1 MKAHL
6 FHGSGT
12 GSLHVGVSV
21 PCFCIRRASLAEYL
35 VFAVRPILHV
45 YIERSGYAMEEASP
59 DEDIHPPSHKEKYL
73 EGKQQLTSH
82 RHTCKVALRY

>member
-1 MKAHL
+1 MGEGLGHCLLA
-6 FHGSGT
+6 F
-12 GSLHVGVSV
+12 
-21 PCFCIRRASLAEYL
+21 RSLASASDVHLWLSILHSLE
-35 VFAVRPILHV
+35 VFDVRPILHV
-45 YIERSGYAMEEASP
+45 YIERSGYATEEASP

>member
-1 MKAHL
+1 MGAGLGHCML
-6 FHGSGT
+6 AF
-12 GSLHVGVSV
+12 
-21 PCFCIRRASLAEYL
+21 RSLASASDVHLWLSILHSFE
-35 VFAVRPILHV
+35 VSAVRPILHV

-82 RHTCKVALRY
+82 RHTCKVALRV

>member
-1 MKAHL
+1 MGHCMSAFWFLASASDVHL
-6 FHGSGT
+6 WLSILH
-12 GSLHVGVSV
+12 SL
-21 PCFCIRRASLAEYL
+21 E

-59 DEDIHPPSHKEKYL
+59 NEAIHPPSHKEKYL